1 MKLSTKTNC
10 SPLVSL
16 TPLIDVV
23 FILLIFFMLVSQFTQ
38 LQKQS
43 IPLKTVGEATTKPHN
58 TISIE
63 ITKNEHSNAIHYRIN
78 NIAMNYLQIEIF
90 IQENTVDAVLLMPAE
105 NISLQTFIDVKENL
119 SNLGIKNI
127 SSDFNRYEIN

>member
-43 IPLKTVGEATTKPHN
+43 IPLKTMGEATTKPHN

-63 ITKNEHSNAIHYRIN
+63 ITKNKHSSAIHYRIN

-105 NISLQTFIDVKENL
+105 NISLQTFINVKENL
-119 SNLGIKNI
+119 ANLGIKNI